1 MRDLPGSGAQ
11 GSIIGNWEYLSQ
23 TNNNADSIP
32 NTDRWKWVDDLTSI
46 EIVNLICVGLSSYNF
61 KQHVASDIPIHGHFI
76 DPQNLKRQ
84 KYINEINSWLN
95 SQKMILNE
103 PKMKSMLVNF
113 TRKYQ
118 FSTRMKLNNTNI
130 QQVDSVKILGTILS
144 DNLTWNE
151 NSKAITKNAT

>member
-1 MRDLPGSGAQ
+1 M
-11 GSIIGNWEYLSQ
+11 
-23 TNNNADSIP
+23 
-32 NTDRWKWVDDLTSI
+32 
-46 EIVNLICVGLSSYNF
+46 GLSSYNF
-61 KQHVASDIPIHGHFI
+61 KQHVASDIPIHGQFI
-76 DPQNLKRQ
+76 DPQNLKSQ
-84 KYINEINSWLN
+84 KYINEINSWSN

-113 TRKYQ
+113 THKYQ
-118 FSTRMKLNNTNI
+118 FSSIMKLNNTNI